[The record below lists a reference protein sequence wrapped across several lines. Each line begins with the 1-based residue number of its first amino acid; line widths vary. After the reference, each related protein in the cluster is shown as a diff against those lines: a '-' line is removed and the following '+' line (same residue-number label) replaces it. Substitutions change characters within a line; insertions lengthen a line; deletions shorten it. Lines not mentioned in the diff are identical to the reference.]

1 MSDGFENAFEGVA
14 ALIQGAGEGLLN
26 VYSYFLGKQVGE
38 GLVRGGY
45 GGDSAGLTQFTTA
58 INSGSAF
65 GDRLCALTFNTVNQ
79 SNPPSASMI
88 DAEVDFID
96 PKTGAAMKDPFKVN
110 K

>member
-14 ALIQGAGEGLLN
+14 ALVQGVGEGLFN
-26 VYSYFLGKQVGE
+26 VGCYFLGKQAGE
-38 GLVRGGY
+38 GLIRGGY
-45 GGDSAGLTQFTTA
+45 GGDSRSQTQSSTV

-79 SNPPSASMI
+79 SAPASASMLDADVDYI
-88 DAEVDFID
+88 DL
-96 PKTGAAMKDPFKVN
+96 KTGAAVKDPFKV